1 MYTTVNSPPS
11 STPNGT
17 PNGTPPSPPNGT
29 PNGTPKGKKN
39 GAHEVVR
46 YIETDTPIGV
56 LTVTSD
62 GHAITGVYMETHRH
76 APGDRSAWA
85 REPAQECAPLAAARA
100 QLSEYFQGHRASFD
114 LPLRATGTNMQRA
127 VWHELTH
134 IPFGETRSYGDIAT
148 TLGNPKASRA
158 VGAANGKN
166 PISIIVPCHRV
177 VGADGSLTGFG
188 GGVARKAWLLAHE
201 ARVRGLRSPEGAG
214 TLV

>member
-1 MYTTVNSPPS
+1 MYTTVNSPP
-11 STPNGT
+11 
-17 PNGTPPSPPNGT
+17 PSPPNGT
-29 PNGTPKGKKN
+29 PIGTPIGAPNGKKTGTPN

-46 YIETDTPIGV
+46 YIEMDTPIGV

-62 GHAITGVYMETHRH
+62 GNAITGVYMETHRH
-76 APGDRSAWA
+76 SPGDRSAWA
-85 REPAQECAPLAAARA
+85 REPAQECATLAAARV
-100 QLSEYFQGHRASFD
+100 QLSEYFQGHRVSFD

-127 VWHELTH
+127 VWDELTR

-214 TLV
+214 TLI